1 MNTLIGQH
9 FTWGPSIEE
18 GEGVWSNAD
27 RGRGKEPCGRPQ
39 VGTFLVFQHALQTL
53 SMGDA
58 Y

>member
-18 GEGVWSNAD
+18 GEGIWSNAD

-39 VGTFLVFQHALQTL
+39 AGTFFSVSACIADTL
-53 SMGDA
+53 YG
-58 Y
+58 